1 MAPRGVQ
8 DPATTP
14 EVLPQK
20 RRTGNAPFCDIILAS
35 LPAPVEHSLLEYGK
49 ARPGG
54 FCNSNRKRGNYTTQK
69 TTRRSALFS
78 APMKPPKLGL
88 FRDCEIG
95 GDNWVQ
101 PALEKLGRTQ
111 GPPSTVHRSER
122 ISGHFQDFRPKS
134 PPLSRASAGTT
145 APTGSY
151 GNRRAAGPGPGS
163 HGSSNLYGPHQDDPD
178 LRSFLFSQVPMV
190 AATFMVPGQGHVT
203 FEDVAVSFSQEEWGL
218 LGEAQRLLY
227 YDVMLENLS
236 LIASLG
242 CWRGGDTEEARSDQ
256 CVSVEQV
263 TRDRNPQVDSSILKA
278 VTSTD
283 MCALVEKTLPFSGG
297 GDTEEARSDQCVSVE
312 RVTRDRNPQVDSSVL
327 KAVTPTDMCT
337 LVEKALPSS
346 GASGKMLTS
355 HLQQRQTQPSA
366 EKRLRRDE
374 SGALLVTSCKIFVPD
389 TVFTCGAVEQ
399 DFLGS
404 LGFLQHQPSHDG
416 EHPDRS
422 GQRRGGSHPGQGHYK
437 CSECGKGFSKKYKF
451 TEHLR
456 VHTGE
461 KPYKCNDCGKFFRL
475 RGGLSHHRRV
485 HTGEKPFDCGKCG
498 KVFIYKCKLVQHQR
512 VHTGERPYECQE
524 CGKAYARKDSL
535 VQHQKVHT
543 GEKPHKCSE
552 CGKLF
557 LYRNKLLVHQRIHTG
572 EKPFKCTECG
582 KSFSYKTSLI
592 IHQRTH
598 TGERPYMRYECSE
611 CGKGFKRKI
620 TLDEHQRIHTGER
633 PYVCNECGKAFKLKN
648 TLISHQ
654 NVHTRAKPFQCSECG
669 KPYSNKTSLIV
680 HQRIHTGVKPF
691 QCNECGKPYSYKTS
705 LIVHQRTHSGE
716 RPYACSSLYTAPRS

>member
-1 MAPRGVQ
+1 MPSRGSETASCRGHGAETQATAGQHRSAPGPRGEVRAGARRALTCPAVESAAIAPRGAQ
-8 DPATTP
+8 EHATTP
-14 EVLPQK
+14 ASGRPRRRRRPSARSHRGVRGPALLSSPIRPQTPGSRHQRQTKPPRQQRTASRATQEVPPQET
-20 RRTGNAPFCDIILAS
+20 RPANAPFANRSVAS
-35 LPAPVEHSLLEYGK
+35 LPA
-49 ARPGG
+49 A
-54 FCNSNRKRGNYTTQK
+54 
-69 TTRRSALFS
+69 
-78 APMKPPKLGL
+78 
-88 FRDCEIG
+88 
-95 GDNWVQ
+95 
-101 PALEKLGRTQ
+101 
-111 GPPSTVHRSER
+111 
-122 ISGHFQDFRPKS
+122 
-134 PPLSRASAGTT
+134 
-145 APTGSY
+145 
-151 GNRRAAGPGPGS
+151 
-163 HGSSNLYGPHQDDPD
+163 
-178 LRSFLFSQVPMV
+178 VPMV

-236 LIASLG
+236 LIASL
-242 CWRGGDTEEARSDQ
+242 
-256 CVSVEQV
+256 EQV
-263 TRDRNPQVDSSILKA
+263 TRDRNPRVDSSILKA

-283 MCALVEKTLPFSGG
+283 VCALVEKTLP
-297 GDTEEARSDQCVSVE
+297 
-312 RVTRDRNPQVDSSVL
+312 
-327 KAVTPTDMCT
+327 
-337 LVEKALPSS
+337 SS
-346 GASGKMLTS
+346 GASGKILTS
-355 HLQQRQTQPSA
+355 HLQQCQTQLSG
-366 EKRLRRDE
+366 EKRLRKDE
-374 SGALLVTSCKIFVPD
+374 KGALLVTSCKIFVPD
-389 TVFTCGAVEQ
+389 TVFTCGEVEE

-416 EHPDRS
+416 EHPRRS
-422 GQRRGGSHPGQGHYK
+422 RQSRGASHPGQGHYK
-437 CSECGKGFSKKYKF
+437 CSECGKAFSKKYKF

-485 HTGEKPFDCGKCG
+485 HTGEKPFDCSKCG

-535 VQHQKVHT
+535 VQHQK
-543 GEKPHKCSE
+543 
-552 CGKLF
+552 
-557 LYRNKLLVHQRIHTG
+557 RIHTG

-598 TGERPYMRYECSE
+598 TGERPYMCGECGKAYVNKKSLIVHQRIHSGEKVYACKKCGNLFMSSFALNKHQNVHTSQRRYECSE

-633 PYVCNECGKAFKLKN
+633 PYVCSECGKAFKLKN